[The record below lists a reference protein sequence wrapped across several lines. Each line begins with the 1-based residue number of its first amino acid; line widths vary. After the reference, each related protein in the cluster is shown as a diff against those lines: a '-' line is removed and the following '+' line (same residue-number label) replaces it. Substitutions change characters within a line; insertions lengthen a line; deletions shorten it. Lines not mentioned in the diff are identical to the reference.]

1 MKKFTLAMLIFCFSG
16 CSLMI
21 DSYIS
26 KYSKVADSVSLGN
39 SKESVL
45 SKLNPTQKGLPAK
58 YKKSKEAYYEGDD
71 LIEIHY
77 FRTGR
82 QPDGLKTD
90 DEFTPYIFKNNK
102 LVGIGWTVIGGPKSR
117 GEVIQPAPN
126 INQTTIV
133 K

>member
-1 MKKFTLAMLIFCFSG
+1 MHIHNKQELCRDIADAFSFVRFLIKHPKMLNKIKNNAH
-16 CSLMI
+16 I
-21 DSYIS
+21 HI
-26 KYSKVADSVSLGN
+26 
-39 SKESVL
+39 
-45 SKLNPTQKGLPAK
+45 LPAK

-102 LVGIGWTVIGGPKSR
+102 YDNNSCRKIASFRQIILWS
-117 GEVIQPAPN
+117 
-126 INQTTIV
+126 
-133 K
+133 